1 MSRHQ
6 LLHSY
11 ILFIEGVIF
20 FFPSVLFVPSV
31 LFGGRGNVCVSIFT
45 LSLPIESACQGVSLK
60 SHHNLFI
67 FLLTVLVEDTN
78 CFLLASSN
86 RGLYPPCYL
95 LLPLA
100 WSRRGCYTF
109 TFMTIKIV
117 QGSCLGTLF
126 VGRVCGH
133 HRWSC

>member
-1 MSRHQ
+1 
-6 LLHSY
+6 
-11 ILFIEGVIF
+11 
-20 FFPSVLFVPSV
+20 
-31 LFGGRGNVCVSIFT
+31 
-45 LSLPIESACQGVSLK
+45 
-60 SHHNLFI
+60 
-67 FLLTVLVEDTN
+67 LVEDTI

-133 HRWSC
+133 YRWSCWEWYGLSISYAAFFHRLQNTVDEIYAGDIKIRSPASILPWSYTCGVIYNNSCWAP